1 MKYRVSGRNLPIRCS
16 EPEIRWVTDK
26 SSLNCECQPITK
38 VDDMNLRNKVA
49 IISTS
54 VITVSALLVASPAL
68 AHKNPNKG
76 SVKAT
81 SSSVVAT
88 PTGAPTGTPTASPK
102 APKLGDKHGHGK
114 GHEGKGKDHKKG
126 PKFITQTVTVDVPE
140 TGTYQLVV
148 TEVKPVKASPAP
160 TATAAPVP
168 TYSPAPTAS
177 PAPVAPPVR
186 GGHSF
191 TVAVT
196 GTGSQT
202 ITLNLP
208 HPGEYTVSLV
218 SVVSTQNVT
227 AAK

>member
-1 MKYRVSGRNLPIRCS
+1 
-16 EPEIRWVTDK
+16 
-26 SSLNCECQPITK
+26 
-38 VDDMNLRNKVA
+38 MNLRNKAA

-54 VITVSALLVASPAL
+54 VMTVSALLLASPAL
-68 AHKNPNKG
+68 AHKNPNNG

-160 TATAAPVP
+160 TS
-168 TYSPAPTAS
+168 SPATTAS

-208 HPGEYTVSLV
+208 HPGDYTVSLV

>member
-16 EPEIRWVTDK
+16 EPEFRWVTDQ

-102 APKLGDKHGHGK
+102 APKFGDRDGHGK
-114 GHEGKGKDHKKG
+114 GHKKG

-160 TATAAPVP
+160 TA
-168 TYSPAPTAS
+168 S

-186 GGHSF
+186 GEHSF

-208 HPGEYTVSLV
+208 HPGDYTVSLV

>member
-1 MKYRVSGRNLPIRCS
+1 
-16 EPEIRWVTDK
+16 
-26 SSLNCECQPITK
+26 
-38 VDDMNLRNKVA
+38 MNLRNKVA

-54 VITVSALLVASPAL
+54 VITVSALLLASPAL
-68 AHKNPNKG
+68 AHKNPSKG

-81 SSSVVAT
+81 ASSVVAT
-88 PTGAPTGTPTASPK
+88 PKASPTGSPYATPK

-114 GHEGKGKDHKKG
+114 GHDGKGKEHKKG
-126 PKFITQTVTVDVPE
+126 PKFVTQTVTVDVPE

-148 TEVKPVKASPAP
+148 TEVKPVKESPAP
-160 TATAAPVP
+160 TATAMPVP
-168 TYSPAPTAS
+168 SYSPAPPAS
-177 PAPVAPPVR
+177 PAPTSLPVR

-208 HPGEYTVSLV
+208 HPGEYQVALV
-218 SVVSTQNVT
+218 NVVSTQNVT

>member
-1 MKYRVSGRNLPIRCS
+1 MSA
-16 EPEIRWVTDK
+16 
-26 SSLNCECQPITK
+26 QTK
-38 VDDMNLRNKVA
+38 VDDMNLRNKAA

-54 VITVSALLVASPAL
+54 VITVSALLLASPAL
-68 AHKNPNKG
+68 AHKNSNKG

-81 SSSVVAT
+81 ASSVVAT
-88 PTGAPTGTPTASPK
+88 PTASPTYSPIGS
-102 APKLGDKHGHGK
+102 PKPPKFGDKHGHGK
-114 GHEGKGKDHKKG
+114 GHEGKGHKGKP
-126 PKFITQTVTVDVPE
+126 PKAPKSFIQTVTVDVPE

-160 TATAAPVP
+160 TASPVP

-177 PAPVAPPVR
+177 PAPSALPVR

-191 TVAVT
+191 TVPVT

-202 ITLNLP
+202 ITLKLP
-208 HPGEYTVSLV
+208 HPGKYTVSLV
-218 SVVSTQNVT
+218 NVVSTQEVT

>member
-1 MKYRVSGRNLPIRCS
+1 
-16 EPEIRWVTDK
+16 
-26 SSLNCECQPITK
+26 
-38 VDDMNLRNKVA
+38 MNLRNKAA

-54 VITVSALLVASPAL
+54 VLTVSALLLASPAL

-81 SSSVVAT
+81 ASSVA
-88 PTGAPTGTPTASPK
+88 ATPTASPTGSPYATPK
-102 APKLGDKHGHGK
+102 APKLGDKDGHGK
-114 GHEGKGKDHKKG
+114 GHAPKAPKA
-126 PKFITQTVTVDVPE
+126 PKFVTQTVTVDVPE

-160 TATAAPVP
+160 TATA
-168 TYSPAPTAS
+168 S

-196 GTGSQT
+196 GTGTQT
-202 ITLNLP
+202 ITLQLP
-208 HPGEYTVSLV
+208 HPGEYTVALV
-218 SVVSTQNVT
+218 NVVSTQNIT

>member
-1 MKYRVSGRNLPIRCS
+1 
-16 EPEIRWVTDK
+16 
-26 SSLNCECQPITK
+26 
-38 VDDMNLRNKVA
+38 MNLRNKAA

-54 VITVSALLVASPAL
+54 VITVSALLLASPAL

-88 PTGAPTGTPTASPK
+88 PIASPTGAPITSPK
-102 APKLGDKHGHGK
+102 PPKLDGKHGHGK
-114 GHEGKGKDHKKG
+114 GHEGKGPKHGPEKA
-126 PKFITQTVTVDVPE
+126 PKFVTQTVTVDVPE

-160 TATAAPVP
+160 TA
-168 TYSPAPTAS
+168 SLAPTAS
-177 PAPVAPPVR
+177 PAPTAPPVR

-202 ITLNLP
+202 ITLKLP
-208 HPGEYTVSLV
+208 HPGNYTVSLV
-218 SVVSTQNVT
+218 NVVSTQNIT